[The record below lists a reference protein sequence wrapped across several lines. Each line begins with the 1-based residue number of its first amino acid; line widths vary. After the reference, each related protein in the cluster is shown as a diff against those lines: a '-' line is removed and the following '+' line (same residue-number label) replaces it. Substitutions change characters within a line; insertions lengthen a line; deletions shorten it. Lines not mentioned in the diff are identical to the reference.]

1 MKTPSPRKD
10 WRRRFKVIS
19 GGILSSCFYIL
30 NLISPSINYLSL
42 SPDTTAEHNSLELPS
57 FYAGPCECSEVEP
70 SLGPKVNFQEKDTDW
85 TSLVRT
91 ELNLIKSS
99 VYSVGRK
106 KYAGEWMSRFED
118 S

>member
-1 MKTPSPRKD
+1 M
-10 WRRRFKVIS
+10 
-19 GGILSSCFYIL
+19 
-30 NLISPSINYLSL
+30 
-42 SPDTTAEHNSLELPS
+42 
-57 FYAGPCECSEVEP
+57 
-70 SLGPKVNFQEKDTDW
+70 GPKSISKKRTLIGLAW
-85 TSLVRT
+85 VRT